1 MLGSDIP
8 ISRAVEVLS
17 SLGFETTAGANSSVT
32 VRPPYWRSDVTLE
45 DDLVEEVARVIGYDE
60 MPVTMLS
67 APIPHQ
73 RPRPT
78 WELKE
83 RIRDMLV
90 AAGMREIITYNVVS
104 EDSLRVVGEWREDSL
119 SLANPMNEELRY
131 LRTTLRAS
139 MLQTVSE
146 NRRLVGE
153 EGLRLFELGRIFLPA
168 GSKAGDLPQ
177 EREMLTV
184 AFCGRR
190 YPHWWHGSD
199 GGSSMDFFDAKGVT
213 VDTLRRLGI
222 EPALEPADDPALIP
236 GRSAAIVIDG
246 QRAGTLGEI
255 DPSVLGAFDMDG
267 TTIALAEIEVSA
279 VLSAMPLAEA
289 RYRPFSRYPESVR
302 DLALVVDADVSA
314 ERIRG
319 ILAEHKLVK
328 AAIAR
333 DVYTGK
339 GGA

>member
-1 MLGSDIP
+1 
-8 ISRAVEVLS
+8 
-17 SLGFETTAGANSSVT
+17 
-32 VRPPYWRSDVTLE
+32 
-45 DDLVEEVARVIGYDE
+45 
-60 MPVTMLS
+60 
-67 APIPHQ
+67 
-73 RPRPT
+73 
-78 WELKE
+78 
-83 RIRDMLV
+83 
-90 AAGMREIITYNVVS
+90 
-104 EDSLRVVGEWREDSL
+104 
-119 SLANPMNEELRY
+119 
-131 LRTTLRAS
+131 
-139 MLQTVSE
+139 
-146 NRRLVGE
+146 
-153 EGLRLFELGRIFLPA
+153 
-168 GSKAGDLPQ
+168 
-177 EREMLTV
+177 
-184 AFCGRR
+184 
-190 YPHWWHGSD
+190 
-199 GGSSMDFFDAKGVT
+199 MDFFDAKGVM

-339 GGA
+339 GVPNGKKSIAFGLVLQSDKGTLTSSQVTRVIDDLLRRLGRAVGAELRT